1 MAEAVRSSRHR
12 SRHGKR
18 RRRRRSSRRARARRL
33 LVLGALG
40 LTIFAVVMLL
50 VIAAEPPVPAPT
62 SQQTVPDEPLVNDEL
77 LDLPANRWVL
87 VREGRSGNWRRPA
100 HAAAV
105 FDSRRKKVFVFG
117 SDTHGEDYD
126 DSVHEFDPLTV
137 QWSDHRPPARRRTYR
152 VNGEGLPVAGSGETR
167 PWAMHVYDGMVY
179 DPKLDALVVSGVPR
193 HNPAIKTIDGI
204 SRHPVWIYR
213 LGSRRW
219 EALADADPAAPP
231 FFGSAVAYDS
241 RRDTIV
247 VVGKGTWELGPDR
260 RRWVRTAA
268 QPEDSRRQT
277 LVYAAAEGRFY
288 LFGDDGDP
296 RTLQVY
302 VPGDAPGAP
311 GRWETRRPEG
321 DPACAAAVLVPV
333 AYEPRQG
340 VFLLQVER
348 RLEKAVPDSKAKA
361 KATEGKTKQDR
372 AESKDNKAGP
382 DRKPVDNPKGDQAAR
397 AAESRAYVYDPRT
410 DRCMPLP
417 GTRLDA
423 LGMDYMLVFD
433 DFYKLFLLVSG
444 GGRQP
449 LKVHALRLDMEFL
462 QGEPPQYD

>member
-18 RRRRRSSRRARARRL
+18 RRRRRSSRRARTRRL
-33 LVLGALG
+33 LVLVGLG
-40 LTIFAVVMLL
+40 LAGFALVMLL
-50 VIAAEPPVPAPT
+50 VIAAEPPAPP
-62 SQQTVPDEPLVNDEL
+62 TVVDTAPDEPLVNDAL

-87 VREGRSGNWRRPA
+87 VREGRSGNWHRSA
-100 HAAAV
+100 HGAAV

-117 SDTHGEDYD
+117 SDTHGKDYD

-137 QWSDHRPPARRRTYR
+137 QWSDHRTPARRRTYH
-152 VNGEGLPVAGSGETR
+152 VDEQGLPVAGSGELR

-193 HNPAIKTIDGI
+193 HNPATKTIDGI
-204 SRHPVWIYR
+204 SRHPVWIYH
-213 LGSRRW
+213 LDSRRW
-219 EALADADPAAPP
+219 EPLADTDPAAPP
-231 FFGSAVAYDS
+231 FFGSAAAYDS

-260 RRWVRTAA
+260 RQWVRTAA

-277 LVYAAAEGRFY
+277 LVYAAGEGNFY

-296 RTLQVY
+296 QTLQVY
-302 VPGDAPGAP
+302 VPGETPGSP
-311 GRWETRRPEG
+311 GRWETRHPEG
-321 DPACAAAVLVPV
+321 DPACAAATPVPV

-340 VFLLQVER
+340 VFLLQVDR
-348 RLEKAVPDSKAKA
+348 RLAKA
-361 KATEGKTKQDR
+361 KEPKTKAKPTEGKSKQGSADD
-372 AESKDNKAGP
+372 KDNKAKSEQ
-382 DRKPVDNPKGDQAAR
+382 KPAGKAKGDEAGPAT
-397 AAESRAYVYDPRT
+397 ESWAYVYEPRA
-410 DRCMPLP
+410 DRCTPLP
-417 GTRLDA
+417 GTRLGA

-444 GGRQP
+444 DDRKP
-449 LKVHALRLDMEFL
+449 LAVHALRLDMEFL
-462 QGEPPQYD
+462 QGEPAQYD